1 MPKATRPREL
11 LRASGENRMRKASV
25 LLIFIK
31 RGGTLE
37 ILFEDA
43 AEIVK
48 IAVSHHLTDFQQS
61 EIIGAV
67 DQLHRFIHADVRD
80 EFIDGDAVFFLK
92 TPVEIAGEIRKIF
105 RSAYLRKYFAH
116 NLERYSRGSARS
128 LPLCRGRFPSG
139 RNF

>member
-1 MPKATRPREL
+1 
-11 LRASGENRMRKASV
+11 MRKASV

-92 TPVEIAGEIRKIF
+92 TPIEIAGDTKNFSLSIFTEIF
-105 RSAYLRKYFAH
+105 CA
-116 NLERYSRGSARS
+116 
-128 LPLCRGRFPSG
+128 
-139 RNF
+139 